1 MAVTENTNL
10 LSQRSPQSYT
20 DQQDQVSVIST
31 SAQDDDVD
39 DDSDRLLKSRLNGS
53 PLFLVLCG

>member
-1 MAVTENTNL
+1 MAVTENTSL
-10 LSQRSPQSYT
+10 LSQRPPQSYT

-31 SAQDDDVD
+31 SAPDDV